1 MENSHPTVPVYV
13 EAAGAPGLQRVGHLL
28 LGCAHG
34 GIIEGEMWAYHSQF
48 SVA

>member
-1 MENSHPTVPVYV
+1 MLMRLSQGDGKQSPHGP
-13 EAAGAPGLQRVGHLL
+13 RVGHLL